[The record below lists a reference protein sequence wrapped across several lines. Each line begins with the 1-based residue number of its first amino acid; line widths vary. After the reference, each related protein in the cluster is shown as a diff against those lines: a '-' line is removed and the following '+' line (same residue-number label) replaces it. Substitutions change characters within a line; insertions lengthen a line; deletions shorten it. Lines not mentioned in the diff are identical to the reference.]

1 MYVNQDFMPVF
12 TNLYNFEKKLRLMRQ
27 KLPVYLLFSLF
38 LALLPC
44 IKGCK
49 TGEGCGLEEKYGA
62 PVDKNGELSGKRGK
76 SNLFSKKQQK
86 RMKKGK

>member
-1 MYVNQDFMPVF
+1 MYVNQDFTLISP
-12 TNLYNFEKKLRLMRQ
+12 NLHNFEKKLLPMRQ

-44 IKGCK
+44 IQGCK

-62 PVDKNGELSGKRGK
+62 PVDKNGELSSKRGK

-86 RMKKGK
+86 RMKKS